1 MIFRPVIS
9 TFTGELELQLHAVRP
24 SWGKK

>member
-9 TFTGELELQLHAVRP
+9 TFNGELELQLHAVRP